1 MRIIVIPN
9 EDEDILHLELRYK
22 SEEWRLVENIYK
34 GLNMTRSYCDDCYY
48 KSFYSYF
55 DRLSPSYV
63 LDRVKSFIEGR
74 REFNIIDN
82 LYRPA
87 IFSNTINLAAVR
99 AIPTCSD
106 DCVVSFEY
114 EINDM
119 IYIPILYQIPKVFYA
134 FLKVLTEHLKTPADM
149 RRFVISI
156 APAR

>member
-1 MRIIVIPN
+1 MRIVIIPN
-9 EDEDILHLELRYK
+9 ENEDIFRLELRYK
-22 SEEWRLVENIYK
+22 NEEWGFIENIYRA
-34 GLNMTRSYCDDCYY
+34 LNMTKSYCNDCYY
-48 KSFYSYF
+48 KSFYSYH
-55 DRLSPSYV
+55 DRLSPTYV
-63 LDRVKSFIEGR
+63 LDRVKSSVEDR
-74 REFNIIDN
+74 REFNIIDD

-87 IFSNTINLAAVR
+87 IFSNTINLVAVR

-134 FLKVLTEHLKTPADM
+134 FLKVLTNLLRPPNDM

-156 APAR
+156 APAP